1 MPGTK
6 YSEAIRREQVIAA
19 AYGIAATEGLRAV
32 TIRDVA
38 ARAGMSSGLV
48 LFHFVSKEQLVL
60 ELLDWVLS
68 TTTALQVGPAISAIP
83 SPLERLVAL
92 LAQEMARLSSEPA
105 LNRLFFEFWSAGL
118 SDASIRARMK
128 PELDRYRAAFRPI
141 AAAVIDAEPD
151 RFPNTT
157 ADGLAAVAVS
167 FIKGCAVQSMIEPSL
182 DITEF
187 LEAANGLL
195 RRPLAMAT
203 TMDVPPRTA
212 RKRTSS
218 PATLSHS

>member
-19 AYGIAATEGLRAV
+19 AYDIAATDGLRAV

-48 LFHFVSKEQLVL
+48 LFHFGSKEQLLL

-68 TTTALQVGPAISAIP
+68 TTTALQVGPDISAIP

-92 LAQEMARLSSEPA
+92 LAQEMARLTSEPA

-118 SDASIRARMK
+118 TDTSIRERMK

-141 AAAVIDAEPD
+141 AAAVIEAEPD

-187 LEAANGLL
+187 LNAANGLL

-203 TMDVPPRTA
+203 TMDVPPRTP
-212 RKRTSS
+212 RKRASS
-218 PATLSHS
+218 GATLSLS